1 MSFFNPRATGR
12 PVVVKDEGVSITDD
26 LESIDFEG
34 GGVTGAAVGNDVTE
48 TIPTGAGLTFSDNET
63 PSGTINGSNTAFTL
77 ANTPNPTASL
87 KASLNGFLQSASGV
101 DYSLSGTTITFNTA
115 PRTGSILRVS
125 YRY

>member
-1 MSFFNPRATGR
+1 MSFFNPRTTGR
-12 PVVVKDEGVSITDD
+12 PVVIKDEGVSITDD
-26 LESIDFEG
+26 VESIDFEG
-34 GGVTGAAVGNDVTE
+34 AGVSGAAIGDDVTE
-48 TIPTGAGLTFSDNET
+48 TISGSAVNFADNET

-87 KASLNGFLQSASGV
+87 KVSLNGFLQSASGV